1 MPRRAPL
8 YLLGAAFCAGL
19 LILTWFAA
27 LHVSF
32 VERADASV
40 LRGFSGLQGHSHVDG
55 LASRLASL
63 CDPRPYVLLC
73 AIPVVMA
80 IARRRL
86 WTLAAIA
93 VILLGANLTTA
104 LLKPLLAHPRLDA
117 HALGVSASATHGSW
131 PSGHATAAMALAL
144 CCMLAAPGRVRPYVA
159 AVGAGFAVVVS
170 YSFLTLKWHYPSD
183 AVGGFLVAATWTSFV
198 VAAVLFLERRRGL
211 ATDEPQ
217 QRLSLREALGPPG
230 AALLAVLALIALA
243 IVARPHQ
250 VVAYAQAH
258 RVFIAGAAAIGALA
272 LGLATSMMLPLR
284 R

>member
-1 MPRRAPL
+1 MPRRASL
-8 YLLGAAFCAGL
+8 YLLGAAICAGL
-19 LILTWFAA
+19 LVLTWFAA
-27 LHVSF
+27 MHVGF

-40 LRGFSGLQGHSHVDG
+40 LRGFAGLQGRSHVDE

-73 AIPVVMA
+73 AIPVGLA
-80 IARRRL
+80 IARRRPR
-86 WTLAAIA
+86 TLAAVA
-93 VILLGANLTTA
+93 LILLGANLTTA

-117 HALGVSASATHGSW
+117 HTLGLGASATHGSW

-144 CCMLAAPGRVRPYVA
+144 CCVLAAPGRGRPYVA
-159 AVGAGFAVVVS
+159 ALGAGFAVAVS

-183 AVGGFLVAATWTSFV
+183 AVGGFLIAATWTSLV
-198 VAAVLFLERRRGL
+198 AAAVLFLERRRGL

-217 QRLSLREALGPPG
+217 QRISIREALGPPG
-230 AALLAVLALIALA
+230 AALFGVLAVLALA

-250 VVAYAQAH
+250 VVAYAEAH

-272 LGLATSMMLPLR
+272 LGLATSMMLVLR